1 MHCTNISRICAGAEA
16 PKVAAPEVPY
26 AQPGLKAILADAVQ
40 WDSFRDFL
48 ALGLPGGFMM
58 QLEGNSY
65 DITTLLAGL
74 LGELAVRPQLTA
86 PLDVRLQQH
95 VRLSLPSPTGWRNA
109 LRLSCVCK
117 LAGQAQSV
125 FDQAMP
131 EAFLL
136 VGGCLW
142 IMFAD
147 GHVITVQALY
157 RWMRTMRC

>member
-1 MHCTNISRICAGAEA
+1 MHCTNIPRICAGAEA

-74 LGELAVRPQLTA
+74 LGELAVRPRSTA

-95 VRLSLPSPTGWRNA
+95 VRLSLPSP
-109 LRLSCVCK
+109 S
-117 LAGQAQSV
+117 LAG
-125 FDQAMP
+125 AMLC
-131 EAFLL
+131 ACLACASWRGKHCLCLIRQCLRNFSWW
-136 VGGCLW
+136 VGAGGNLC
-142 IMFAD
+142 
-147 GHVITVQALY
+147 
-157 RWMRTMRC
+157 

>member
-1 MHCTNISRICAGAEA
+1 MRLGRLFSSEELLRHRQTHEQDCVLQDGLYLDCIIKPFQGMHCTKIPRICAGAEA

-74 LGELAVRPQLTA
+74 LGELAVRPQ
-86 PLDVRLQQH
+86 
-95 VRLSLPSPTGWRNA
+95 
-109 LRLSCVCK
+109 
-117 LAGQAQSV
+117 
-125 FDQAMP
+125 
-131 EAFLL
+131 
-136 VGGCLW
+136 
-142 IMFAD
+142 
-147 GHVITVQALY
+147 
-157 RWMRTMRC
+157 